1 MHTMELYLSQISR
14 HARYETATSHN
25 ICLYLTVSHDGRVD
39 TVDHTIVG
47 NSENP
52 KFDEKIST

>member
-14 HARYETATSHN
+14 HARYQTATSHK
-25 ICLYLTVSHDGRVD
+25 ICPCLTVSHDGRVV

-47 NSENP
+47 NSENS
-52 KFDEKIST
+52 KFDEKN